1 MSMGPDGL
9 THSAEGAGSW
19 HGKAIL
25 NYHKKKKK
33 KVTAI
38 RRCSPNLK
46 ASKYHSY
53 LQEV

>member
-19 HGKAIL
+19 HSKAIL

-33 KVTAI
+33 KRSQQLGDVPQT
-38 RRCSPNLK
+38 
-46 ASKYHSY
+46 
-53 LQEV
+53 